1 VRAISKSRTS
11 IRQKIFFSSLLLII
25 TALLLSATIYIVFFA
40 GTSRRLV
47 QQLAREINKQIV
59 FNYEQYLGSV
69 VETGNFLQD
78 AIISLDIAEDREQ
91 IIELF
96 VRNSEIKRDLVTKV
110 IFDASGE
117 VILSDSP
124 GIQSGELS
132 RRALG
137 RAAANPELNHFFIG
151 PSINRRVSRNSEVL
165 IVARS
170 LDFFRED
177 AADGGILYLE
187 FDSSAITTLSRNTNL
202 GDAGHL
208 LILDD
213 GNNLMYQSVNDR
225 YSAESYRI
233 AAERFIGGFPVRLL
247 DQNMYVNINTL
258 ANTRWR
264 LVTINNIDEVTQ
276 TPLQISA
283 VVLVVFIISLLLTA
297 LAAGLVSFRISRPIN
312 LLINY
317 MERVEEGEFFE
328 TISVEGQKEIV
339 ALADSFNHMITRI
352 RGLMTR
358 LVEQQ
363 RDKRKTELRAL
374 QNQINPH
381 FLYNTL
387 DSIVW
392 LAEHKREQDVIT
404 TVVAL
409 AKFFRIS
416 ISRGA
421 NFIPVE
427 TELEHALN
435 YLTIQQIRYVERFS
449 HRFEIDPE
457 MMRYRVM
464 KLILQPLL
472 ENAIHHGLGDE
483 PGDIVLRGWLGESM
497 MYFSVS
503 NSGYGITEA
512 KIREIDEKMR
522 GKEDGHGVGLRNVFQ
537 RLRLYYGEEADIR
550 ISSIPDEETTV
561 TLEIPLR
568 PEDRPGSEV
577 DE

>member
-1 VRAISKSRTS
+1 
-11 IRQKIFFSSLLLII
+11 
-25 TALLLSATIYIVFFA
+25 
-40 GTSRRLV
+40 
-47 QQLAREINKQIV
+47 
-59 FNYEQYLGSV
+59 
-69 VETGNFLQD
+69 
-78 AIISLDIAEDREQ
+78 
-91 IIELF
+91 
-96 VRNSEIKRDLVTKV
+96 
-110 IFDASGE
+110 
-117 VILSDSP
+117 
-124 GIQSGELS
+124 
-132 RRALG
+132 
-137 RAAANPELNHFFIG
+137 
-151 PSINRRVSRNSEVL
+151 
-165 IVARS
+165 
-170 LDFFRED
+170 
-177 AADGGILYLE
+177 
-187 FDSSAITTLSRNTNL
+187 
-202 GDAGHL
+202 
-208 LILDD
+208 
-213 GNNLMYQSVNDR
+213 
-225 YSAESYRI
+225 
-233 AAERFIGGFPVRLL
+233 
-247 DQNMYVNINTL
+247 
-258 ANTRWR
+258 
-264 LVTINNIDEVTQ
+264 
-276 TPLQISA
+276 
-283 VVLVVFIISLLLTA
+283 
-297 LAAGLVSFRISRPIN
+297 
-312 LLINY
+312 
-317 MERVEEGEFFE
+317 
-328 TISVEGQKEIV
+328 
-339 ALADSFNHMITRI
+339 
-352 RGLMTR
+352 
-358 LVEQQ
+358 
-363 RDKRKTELRAL
+363 
-374 QNQINPH
+374 
-381 FLYNTL
+381 
-387 DSIVW
+387 
-392 LAEHKREQDVIT
+392 
-404 TVVAL
+404 VVAL